1 MTSGTT
7 KERWC
12 NWKGGTTDWAG
23 PLPSLEMVSSGMV
36 FASPDQ
42 LRFRDPKA
50 FFPGNVHNNISLWQ
64 QIMPG
69 GRPKSDEILKYLELG
84 VDVTDF
90 FTPFKGIFQGKFYDH
105 PTPPQAWFPNS
116 KSCIPFDNFVTETIL
131 SRVSTGSLLVWGKV
145 GDIEPPTIVMPI
157 TVEPGKP
164 RMCHDESQPVTIK
177 VGTTTSFYPGIVLP
191 FLVWNGKVGFFVFRT
206 LPFGWKASAYLYH
219 SNGLAATSFIRSL
232 GVPCSQYIDDR
243 HFGQLRVVNPT
254 GTHGWSDFENAQ
266 AAIFIGC
273 SLLIDL
279 GYFIAIEKSSLAPSQ
294 STKFLGYIV
303 DTTKLA
309 FLLPLDKKAKF
320 AALRED
326 ILGKKSVAL
335 KPLQK
340 FAGKINSFSLVIPA
354 ARLYVRKVYDAISK
368 ATVSPKAIKI
378 TDALRDE
385 ISHWRFLDSW
395 EGFFP
400 WPREEH
406 CRLELPIFSD
416 ASNTGWGGVVHTP
429 QEALKVSGYWNPD
442 ERKLPIVVKE
452 TLALRNTL
460 KSTCSRLKGARIDCF
475 IDNKTLLHCWENH
488 GSRNVEVTDVL
499 KQIYDISL
507 THHLSLNLQ
516 YIPSAD
522 NPADTPSRRL
532 SDLDC
537 TLSPL
542 AWKQVQQAYGP
553 HSIDLMAI
561 PANVQSDPSGRPLRF
576 FSPFPVDQAC

>member
-1 MTSGTT
+1 TLHLDFETKLRNAMTSGTP

-23 PLPSLEMVSSGMV
+23 PLPSLEMVSSGIF

-84 VDVTDF
+84 VDVTNF
-90 FTPFKGIFQGKFYDH
+90 FTPFKGIFQGKFYGH

-145 GDIEPPTIVMPI
+145 GDIEP
-157 TVEPGKP
+157 
-164 RMCHDESQPVTIK
+164 
-177 VGTTTSFYPGIVLP
+177 
-191 FLVWNGKVGFFVFRT
+191 
-206 LPFGWKASAYLYH
+206 
-219 SNGLAATSFIRSL
+219 
-232 GVPCSQYIDDR
+232 
-243 HFGQLRVVNPT
+243 
-254 GTHGWSDFENAQ
+254 
-266 AAIFIGC
+266 
-273 SLLIDL
+273 
-279 GYFIAIEKSSLAPSQ
+279 
-294 STKFLGYIV
+294 
-303 DTTKLA
+303 
-309 FLLPLDKKAKF
+309 LPLSCQSPWNRENHACATMRDKKAKF

-326 ILGKKSVAL
+326 ILGKKSVTL

-429 QEALKVSGYWNPD
+429 QEALKVSRYWNPV